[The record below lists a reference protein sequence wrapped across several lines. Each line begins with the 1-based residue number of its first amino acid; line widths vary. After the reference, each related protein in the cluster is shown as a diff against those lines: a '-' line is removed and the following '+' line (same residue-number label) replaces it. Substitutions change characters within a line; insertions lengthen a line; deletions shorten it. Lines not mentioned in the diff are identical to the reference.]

1 LAIYNVVTGI
11 DLDESQL
18 IIIVY
23 KALNLENLYNVGE
36 DFIREDETIS
46 PFWFKEPIAGGAQK
60 SRMLD
65 KARFEKMKDE
75 YYALRDRD
83 AQTNLPAMETYKRL
97 GLSGVADR
105 L

>member
-1 LAIYNVVTGI
+1 MAIYKAVTGI
-11 DLDESQL
+11 DFDESQL
-18 IIIVY
+18 IILVY
-23 KALNLENLYNVGE
+23 RALTLEKAYNVREG
-36 DFIREDETIS
+36 FAREDETTS
-46 PFWFKEPIAGGAQK
+46 PFWFKEPIAGGAHK

-83 AQTNLPAMETYKRL
+83 AQTNLPAMETYRRL
-97 GLSGVADR
+97 GLSGVADS